1 MNGKNIKILSEDK
14 LVQMTQYGE
23 NLKVIINFSTNE
35 ATVEGNKMP
44 AKSLLIIDENN
55 KVSYTL

>member
-1 MNGKNIKILSEDK
+1 
-14 LVQMTQYGE
+14 MTQYGE